1 MTRWSHSAP
10 VAAAKPHS
18 YLTKTTQC
26 QNPLPMG
33 HVIQIDEETLLGEIQ
48 RRLLN
53 EFPSVSPR
61 VVDILIRAEH
71 ARIEGSPIRDFI
83 PLFVEKRA
91 RRDLRARPN

>member
-1 MTRWSHSAP
+1 
-10 VAAAKPHS
+10 
-18 YLTKTTQC
+18 
-26 QNPLPMG
+26 MG
-33 HVIQIDEETLLGEIQ
+33 QVIQIDEETLLGEIQ
-48 RRLLN
+48 RRLLD

-71 ARIEGSPIRDFI
+71 ARFEGSPIRDFI

>member
-1 MTRWSHSAP
+1 
-10 VAAAKPHS
+10 
-18 YLTKTTQC
+18 
-26 QNPLPMG
+26 MG
-33 HVIQIDEETLLGEIQ
+33 QVIQIDEETLLGEIQ
-48 RRLLN
+48 RRLLD

-71 ARIEGSPIRDFI
+71 AQFEGSPIRDFI